1 MIKPDT
7 PLNENKRIQALQ
19 DLNILDTIE
28 EDAYDQLT
36 SIASQICDVPISL
49 VSLIDSDR
57 QWFKSHHGLDARETP
72 REIAFCA
79 HAINTPEEILMVE
92 NAREDLR
99 FHDNPLATGAPD
111 VIFYAGAPLKTSE
124 GFCLGTLCVIDN
136 KPNTLNDGQKQA
148 LRALADQVI
157 AQLELRRKNLIL
169 NEKIKIVE
177 QLNQDIDAFSYRL
190 SHDIQTPMRGIL
202 SIVDFLRD
210 ENADEISISMEN
222 MIDKIENRAR
232 YAVSLVKSTI
242 DYATVSKA
250 NLIFSEFTL
259 EDCARNVFENS
270 VNRSDVKLE
279 MTNCD
284 GFIVTSEY
292 AIQVTL
298 QNLMTNSVKYNDK
311 ETCIISISSKVENNR
326 IFIDYKD
333 NGPGISSKYT
343 NKIFEIFETLES
355 KSENSTGL
363 GLAMVKTVLNK
374 LSGSVRLMN
383 NKEEKGVHFSIEL
396 PQEAL
401 SENSVLKT

>member
-7 PLNENKRIQALQ
+7 PLNENKRIKALKN
-19 DLNILDTIE
+19 LNILDTLE

-36 SIASQICDVPISL
+36 SMASQICDVPISL
-49 VSLIDSDR
+49 VSLIDSNR

-92 NAREDLR
+92 NAKEDIR
-99 FHDNPLATGAPD
+99 FHDNPLATGPPD

-136 KPNTLNDGQKQA
+136 KPNTLNDKQKQA

-177 QLNQDIDAFSYRL
+177 QLNKDIDAFSYRL

-202 SIVDFLRD
+202 SIIDFIRD
-210 ENADEISISMEN
+210 EKASEISISMKN

-250 NLIFSEFTL
+250 NLIFSEFSL
-259 EDCARNVFENS
+259 KDCATSVFENS
-270 VNRSDVKLE
+270 VNCSDVKLE
-279 MTNCD
+279 MANCD
-284 GFIVTSEY
+284 SVIITSEY

-298 QNLMTNSVKYNDK
+298 QNLMSNSVKYNDK
-311 ETCIISISSKVENNR
+311 ETCIISISSKVENDK

-333 NGPGISSKYT
+333 NGPGISPRYT

-363 GLAMVKTVLNK
+363 GLAMVKTVLSK
-374 LSGSVRLMN
+374 LSGKIKLINSSER
-383 NKEEKGVHFSIEL
+383 KGVHFAIEL
-396 PQEAL
+396 PFEIAG
-401 SENSVLKT
+401 

>member
-1 MIKPDT
+1 MIKPDI
-7 PLNENKRIQALQ
+7 PLNENKRIKALQ
-19 DLNILDTIE
+19 ELNILDTIE

-79 HAINTPEEILMVE
+79 HAINNPDKIMMVE
-92 NAREDLR
+92 NAREDIR

-136 KPNTLNDGQKQA
+136 KPNTLNDAQKQA
-148 LRALADQVI
+148 LKALADQVI
-157 AQLELRRKNLIL
+157 AQLELRKKNLIL
-169 NEKIKIVE
+169 NEKIKLVE

-190 SHDIQTPMRGIL
+190 SHDIQTPMRSIL
-202 SIVDFLRD
+202 SIIDYLRD
-210 ENADEISISMEN
+210 ENADEIPISLEN
-222 MIDKIENRAR
+222 MIIKIENRAK

-242 DYATVSKA
+242 DYAAVSKA
-250 NLIFSEFTL
+250 NLTFSAFTL

-270 VNRSDVKLE
+270 INSSHVKLK
-279 MTNCD
+279 MTNCNRV
-284 GFIVTSEY
+284 ITTSEY

-298 QNLMTNSVKYNDK
+298 QNLMTNSEKYNDK
-311 ETCIISISSKVENNR
+311 ETCLISISCQVENNKV
-326 IFIDYKD
+326 FIDYKD
-333 NGPGISSKYT
+333 NGPGINSKYT
-343 NKIFEIFETLES
+343 AKIFEIFETLES

-363 GLAMVKTVLNK
+363 GLAMIKTVLNK
-374 LSGSVRLMN
+374 LNGTIRLVDN
-383 NKEEKGVHFSIEL
+383 QQENGVHFKIEL
-396 PQEAL
+396 PLETL
-401 SENSVLKT
+401 RENLLLEL